1 MASKFPLVLAGSTDD
16 VAARLVR
23 QWASVGARLLVPRD
37 LSERGWRYRL
47 GAKGPSFGVASERQ
61 FVSNQ
66 IGGVLV
72 RLPRVSAEELEH
84 IEAADREYVA
94 SEMTAFLASWL
105 SSLACPVLNRPA
117 PICLFGPNWRP
128 EHWVRLATQVGL
140 PVRPIRREVPS
151 VAVRSKAAKRTVVTL
166 TVVGNR
172 CFGVAEGN
180 LKRDAL
186 RLARAAEVNLLA
198 VYFDGPGRRSLFLG
212 ANPSPDLVSPVV
224 MDAVFQLLT
233 AGSEDRRLPARVTS

>member
-1 MASKFPLVLAGSTDD
+1 VASKFPLVLAGSTDD
-16 VAARLVR
+16 VARRLVR
-23 QWASVGARLLVPRD
+23 QWAKFGARLLVPRE
-37 LSERGWRYRL
+37 LSERGWRYHVAVKR
-47 GAKGPSFGVASERQ
+47 PSYGVAGGRRFAS
-61 FVSNQ
+61 SQ

-72 RLPRVSAEELEH
+72 RLSRITAEELPH

-94 SEMTAFLASWL
+94 AEMTAFLAAWL
-105 SSLACPVLNRPA
+105 SSLRCPVLNRPV

-128 EHWVRLATQVGL
+128 EHWVRLAAQVGL

-151 VAVRSKAAKRTVVTL
+151 VVVRNKTPKRTVVTL

-180 LKRDAL
+180 LKTNAL

-198 VYFDGPGRRSLFLG
+198 GHFDGPGRRSLFLG
-212 ANPSPDLVSPVV
+212 ADPNPDLSADAR
-224 MDAVFQLLT
+224 DAVLELLT
-233 AGSEDRRLPARVTS
+233 VAPGGRRLAKRVTP